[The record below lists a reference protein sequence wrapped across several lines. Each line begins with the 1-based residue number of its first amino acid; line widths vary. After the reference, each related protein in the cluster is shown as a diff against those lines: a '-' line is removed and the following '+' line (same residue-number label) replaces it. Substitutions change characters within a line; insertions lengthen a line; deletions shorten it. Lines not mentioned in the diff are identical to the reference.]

1 MTIEEAISQLSPERR
16 EAVIDDLAREAAIFV
31 RLHVEE
37 LIENLNFYADD
48 DVAEL
53 RRIVYSRVS
62 DVIEHA
68 TRHDGFHGKLE
79 EILEHAVEPE

>member
-1 MTIEEAISQLSPERR
+1 MTIEEAISQLSPEQR

-31 RLHVEE
+31 RLDVEG
-37 LIENLNFYADD
+37 LIENLNLYADD

-53 RRIVYSRVS
+53 RRIVYGRVS
-62 DVIEHA
+62 DAIEHA